1 MHGKAINPACH
12 MLHVCMCTLTCTMQD
27 RPLAAEAHALGVVA
41 QGWASTFMVHLPA
54 WPPVQLQW
62 ALLVQASWSVMP
74 AQSLLVGRQREMR
87 PQPALLHSEL
97 PPGSPQ
103 HLSVA
108 ASQLDDTHLQSTND
122 E

>member
-1 MHGKAINPACH
+1 
-12 MLHVCMCTLTCTMQD
+12 MQD
-27 RPLAAEAHALGVVA
+27 RPLAAAAPGAHASGVVA

-87 PQPALLHSEL
+87 PQPALLHAGD
-97 PPGSPQ
+97 PPGMVQ
-103 HLSVA
+103 HLS
-108 ASQLDDTHLQSTND
+108 ASFSQVLVTHLQQDTAAHVGLHIWTQ
-122 E
+122 